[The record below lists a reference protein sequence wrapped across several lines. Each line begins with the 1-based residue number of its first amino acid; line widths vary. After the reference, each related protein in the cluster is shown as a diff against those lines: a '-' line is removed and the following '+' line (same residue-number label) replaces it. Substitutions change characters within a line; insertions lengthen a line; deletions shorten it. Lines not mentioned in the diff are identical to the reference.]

1 MAKLTKFQREEIQ
14 RKYRE
19 HEKNQPALGREY
31 GVSQKTIS
39 LIVNGQVLKGL
50 RRKLDAVDKWI
61 LRCVKQSEGLSMMDV
76 YRCVNLEAEGN
87 VLGIVCNEQFIR
99 YRINSLE
106 AMGHIY
112 TVRVKGKPAVRRVYL
127 QEQKKFEALTA
138 VIHDGS
144 DPTIRAKTF
153 LTDRSK
159 RP

>member
-39 LIVNGQVLKGL
+39 RIVNGQVLKGL

-61 LRCVKQSEGLSMMDV
+61 LRCIKQSEGLSMM
-76 YRCVNLEAEGN
+76 
-87 VLGIVCNEQFIR
+87 
-99 YRINSLE
+99 INSLE